1 MGPTCQSES
10 VVFVSLLD
18 WRRCCGGWCSI
29 RTAPPA
35 GRWGGFEAAVAR
47 RCSPCQGCV
56 CWAGCEARGGGWR
69 GTGVE
74 EPNVAVGPQG
84 TPAPVAAVAEDV
96 V

>member
-1 MGPTCQSES
+1 MFDPDGAASGE
-10 VVFVSLLD
+10 
-18 WRRCCGGWCSI
+18 
-29 RTAPPA
+29 A
-35 GRWGGFEAAVAR
+35 GRVRGGGGATLFAVPR
-47 RCSPCQGCV
+47 LF

-84 TPAPVAAVAEDV
+84 TPAPVAVVAEDV